1 MNHSSKPTFPPSIF
15 QGICFAGAGLFIAVL
30 VIFASAKDSSSR
42 NLNPLVL
49 TILASVA
56 LSFLL
61 GGSVMI
67 TSWRTHDHSI
77 NLPAGWINHAQGLVM
92 AAVLVGFFALER
104 SVDLQKSVDLLAL
117 LKRPMTLDLPPRFL
131 SYVFVHVSLD
141 HLVAN
146 VLALLGLAPLVCK
159 RAGPG
164 KFWFVLVGGIVMAA
178 AASYVFNPRT
188 SAGVS
193 GGIMAL
199 LGYLSFH
206 SVRNGTA
213 IGERLLVIGWCA
225 AGVLY
230 ETYAISVDSIAH
242 IAGLM
247 TGVTAAAFLE
257 TIRSR
262 YNSSYVFCL
271 APALM
276 VISALWCGFRLI
288 HAFYE

>member
-1 MNHSSKPTFPPSIF
+1 MNRSSKPTFPPSLF
-15 QGICFAGAGLFIAVL
+15 QGICFAGAGLLIAVL
-30 VIFASAKDSSSR
+30 VIMASAKDSSVR
-42 NLNPLVL
+42 NLSPLVL
-49 TILASVA
+49 TVLLSVA

-61 GGSVMI
+61 GGSAMI

-77 NLPAGWINHAQGLVM
+77 YLPEGWINHAQGLVM

-104 SVDLQKSVDLLAL
+104 SAGLQKSVDLLAL
-117 LKRPMTLDLPPRFL
+117 LKRPMTLDLAPRFL

-159 RAGPG
+159 RARLGG
-164 KFWFVLVGGIVMAA
+164 FWFVLVGGIVMAA
-178 AASYVFNPRT
+178 VASSIFNPRT

-199 LGYLSFH
+199 LGYISFH
-206 SVRNGTA
+206 SVRDGTA
-213 IGERLLVIGWCA
+213 IGERLLVIGWCGA
-225 AGVLY
+225 CVVY
-230 ETYAISVDSIAH
+230 EIYAISVDNIAH
-242 IAGLM
+242 MAGIS
-247 TGVTAAAFLE
+247 TGVASAAFLDA
-257 TIRSR
+257 IQSR
-262 YNSSYVFCL
+262 YNLSYVFCI

-288 HAFYE
+288 HAF